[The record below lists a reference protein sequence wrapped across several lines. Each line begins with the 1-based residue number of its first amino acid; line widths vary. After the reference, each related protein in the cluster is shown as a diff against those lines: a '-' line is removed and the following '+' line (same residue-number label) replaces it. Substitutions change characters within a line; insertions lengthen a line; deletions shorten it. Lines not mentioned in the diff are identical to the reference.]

1 MLLANGAETT
11 ELIQLNVKKEITMKI
26 NLLIFISSIKEQKEN
41 NIGEIVIKTFES
53 NIRPVQ
59 GDILDDPGFHPG
71 FHNGYEVVKVTMNY
85 ALNECWVSLSPLE
98 LEREEI
104 EIETYI
110 ERLKVNGWSVF
121 SKGELENMFAENGS
135 NNY

>member
-1 MLLANGAETT
+1 M
-11 ELIQLNVKKEITMKI
+11 MKI
-26 NLLIFISSIKEQKEN
+26 NLIIFISSIKEQKEN

-53 NIRPVQ
+53 NIRPVK

-110 ERLKVNGWSVF
+110 ERLNVNGWSVF

>member
-1 MLLANGAETT
+1 
-11 ELIQLNVKKEITMKI
+11 MKI
-26 NLLIFISSIKEQKEN
+26 NLIIFITSVKEQKEN

-53 NIRPVQ
+53 NIRPVK

>member
-1 MLLANGAETT
+1 
-11 ELIQLNVKKEITMKI
+11 MKI
-26 NLLIFISSIKEQKEN
+26 NLMIFISSIKEQKEN

-53 NIRPVQ
+53 NIRPVK

-85 ALNECWVSLSPLE
+85 ALNECLVSLCPLE

-104 EIETYI
+104 AIENYI
-110 ERLKVNGWSVF
+110 ERLKENGWCVV
-121 SKGELENMFAENGS
+121 SKEEIRKKELKI
-135 NNY
+135 

>member
-1 MLLANGAETT
+1 MSK
-11 ELIQLNVKKEITMKI
+11 LIKININKGIMMKI
-26 NLLIFISSIKEQKEN
+26 NLIIFIAAIKEQKEN

-53 NIRPVQ
+53 NIRPVK

-85 ALNECWVSLSPLE
+85 ASDECWVSLSPLE

-104 EIETYI
+104 ELKAYI
-110 ERLKVNGWSVF
+110 ERLKANGWRVV
-121 SKGELENMFAENGS
+121 SKEEMRAL
-135 NNY
+135 